1 MPRDNAS
8 SWRAFVEVFPGAVRV
23 GGWQTLGECA
33 RRKGMRLSERQQAV
47 AVLRFA
53 GGMSMREIARA
64 TRVSKSTVDRDVA
77 RIVKVLRELRREQ

>member
-1 MPRDNAS
+1 MDMY
-8 SWRAFVEVFPGAVRV
+8 PGAVQV
-23 GGWQTLGECA
+23 GGWRALRECA
-33 RRKGMRLSERQQAV
+33 RRKGTRLSERQQAV